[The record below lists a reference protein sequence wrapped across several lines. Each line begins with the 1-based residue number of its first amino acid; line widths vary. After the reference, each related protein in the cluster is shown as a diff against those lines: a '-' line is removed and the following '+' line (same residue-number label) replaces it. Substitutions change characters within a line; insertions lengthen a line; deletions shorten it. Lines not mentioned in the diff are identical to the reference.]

1 MADSHQETQ
10 RIVVHISRAEILE
23 LFMLL
28 ANDKDCSGISARI
41 SAQLKSLSFST
52 TICHH

>member
-28 ANDKDCSGISARI
+28 AFYLYRQMTKI
-41 SAQLKSLSFST
+41 AQEFQPEFQHS
-52 TICHH
+52 